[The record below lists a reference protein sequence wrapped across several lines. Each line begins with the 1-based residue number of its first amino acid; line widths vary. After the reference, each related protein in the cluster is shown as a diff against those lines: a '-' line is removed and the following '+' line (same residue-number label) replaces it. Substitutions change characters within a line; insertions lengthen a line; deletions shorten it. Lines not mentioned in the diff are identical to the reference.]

1 MSDCIFCKI
10 VNREIPADIVFE
22 NENMLAFND
31 IQPQAPVHLLLIP
44 KVHIKSLEEVTAK
57 NANLIQ
63 EMLLTLPKIAKEN
76 GLLEGF
82 RTVLNTG
89 AGGGQ
94 EVDHL
99 HFHLI
104 GDVRHINKS

>member
-1 MSDCIFCKI
+1 MTDCIFCKI
-10 VNREIPADIVFE
+10 ISKTIPADIVFE
-22 NENMLAFND
+22 NDNMLAFKD
-31 IQPQAPVHLLLIP
+31 IHPQYPVHLLLIP
-44 KVHIKSLEEVTAK
+44 KIHIKSLEEVSAQ

-94 EVDHL
+94 EVDHI

-104 GDVRHINKS
+104 GDVRHKIK